1 MPNGIANNI
10 DMDTTAAVMTS
21 HLIIVFIIITTV
33 VNITIA
39 DIIAP
44 FLL

>member
-1 MPNGIANNI
+1 MPNVIANMIYMN
-10 DMDTTAAVMTS
+10 TTSAVMTS

-33 VNITIA
+33 VNITTA
-39 DIIAP
+39 DLIAP